1 MKQHPVVSLAC
12 LAFCLG
18 CGTAAPPAAVQ
29 SSTQG
34 SAQQVAAADNV
45 VTGQSESSSQDQIDT
60 TPASREQLD
69 SYLAIF
75 TSATNWTYGERTPG
89 ELAGTW
95 VLENGGGHRIIFDV
109 DGRPGT
115 FSEELVNGKLTAGV
129 YAVSDQGHIA
139 AVSKGDGISLG
150 SHFKFDGQFISGPRG
165 PSPSVRWKRVH
176 DGTDQGGGK

>member
-1 MKQHPVVSLAC
+1 M
-12 LAFCLG
+12 
-18 CGTAAPPAAVQ
+18 
-29 SSTQG
+29 
-34 SAQQVAAADNV
+34 AAADNQA
-45 VTGQSESSSQDQIDT
+45 TAQTEAGSRDQIDT
-60 TPASREQLD
+60 TPATREQLD

-95 VLENGGGHRIIFDV
+95 VLADGGGHRIIFDV

-115 FSEELVNGKLTAGV
+115 FSEELVNGKMTAGI

-165 PSPSVRWKRVH
+165 PNPSVRWQRV
-176 DGTDQGGGK
+176 DTSQ